1 MLIYQGVFHPIYIYI
16 YIYTAWNVRIRQA
29 PQSCST
35 QHRDKARDLS
45 KKSFASYM
53 LKNHRKKKTYLY
65 LMVSQENIITII
77 IIITI
82 IVIHIYVYIY
92 IHTYIHLFIYLYTCI
107 NPLFLDIQ
115 FSSFNR
121 HRFWVDSR
129 FQPSFRS
136 LNPQQGSSW

>member
-1 MLIYQGVFHPIYIYI
+1 MLICQGVFHPIYIYI
-16 YIYTAWNVRIRQA
+16 QPGTFAFAKHNRVVRPSTGIRPEISQKIIRELHA
-29 PQSCST
+29 E
-35 QHRDKARDLS
+35 
-45 KKSFASYM
+45 KSQ
-53 LKNHRKKKTYLY
+53 KKK
-65 LMVSQENIITII
+65 NILIFDGFTRKHYYYYYYYYHCDI
-77 IIITI
+77 
-82 IVIHIYVYIY
+82 YIY
-92 IHTYIHLFIYLYTCI
+92 IYSFIYLYTCI